1 MVASLE
7 FENRNLMIGK
17 RWDSLR
23 NSWTAFV
30 TSVCTNDPGHV
41 TDPNRF
47 ISTHSLDLTCCI
59 NDFCLT
65 EIVSAVQSKSM
76 NGSLLVLF
84 VDQRSNSAVCK
95 YSKQDL
101 ISSFVTKNA
110 RKTGLNLADCRNYEN
125 LDGRALETLTVTEK
139 EFYINLSNKA
149 SKSPTWTSESST
161 GVPKPQIKQNAII
174 SRDEKVIDMV
184 IEVANQNHNEETFA
198 LIYPHQYEKFSISE
212 SEILRNIEVQVDV
225 SPNEVKDTV
234 LHDGK
239 VYILGNDDTVKTINI
254 RNCGY
259 YSYESL
265 CLTVGDISCGWDP
278 LKHSCVETNSYT
290 IQSKNQIELE
300 LVTKSEKHRYPLI
313 LSAYTGDDIFDDLV
327 WYSGSRSQSPL
338 GGDEASEDY
347 SFSFKK
353 KNQRAELIVYKD
365 LGLNSFNLDF
375 NIRNQTVKR
384 VIFKLETSRK
394 EVKVVQNR
402 SEVPHDPTTEQFT
415 DSIQTASSNGIDLI
429 ILLGIVSAILIVCLI
444 FCIFGFYHRRR
455 IERQNSLK
463 YHHGQSDFNQSQ
475 TSKQASILDSE
486 ASFCIV
492 EPEKVP
498 YYDNYDNSGRVDH
511 ILQSG
516 GVKKISSRSACDG
529 DSFKSDYM
537 SCSSSKLSSDSD
549 QVANFATGNSDDA
562 IVVYP
567 NGTIGRLKMSK
578 LKLLKVRF
586 FAIHKFYRKVY
597 TNPRHTVHTDNKL
610 YFRVI

>member
-1 MVASLE
+1 MVATLD

-65 EIVSAVQSKSM
+65 EIVSAVQSESM

-84 VDQRSNSAVCK
+84 VDQRSNSAICK

-101 ISSFVTKNA
+101 ISSFAAKNLRKNA
-110 RKTGLNLADCRNYEN
+110 LNLADCENYEN
-125 LDGRALETLTVTEK
+125 LEGKGLEKLSVTEK

-149 SKSPTWTSESST
+149 SKSQTWTSVGSSS
-161 GVPKPQIKQNAII
+161 GAPRPQIKQNAII
-174 SRDEKVIDMV
+174 SRDEKVIDIV
-184 IEVANQNHNEETFA
+184 IENADQVGDAEIFV
-198 LIYPHQYEKFSISE
+198 LIYPHQYEKFSISKNK
-212 SEILRNIEVQVDV
+212 ILRNIEVQVDI
-225 SPNEVKDTV
+225 SSKQAKDTV

-239 VYILGNDDTVKTINI
+239 LYILENGGTIKTINI
-254 RNCGY
+254 RNCRY

-265 CLTVGDISCGWDP
+265 CLTVGDITCGWDP
-278 LKHSCVETNSYT
+278 LNHSCVDHNPNSKNS

-338 GGDEASEDY
+338 GRDEASEDY

-365 LGLNSFNLDF
+365 LGLNSFNLDL

-394 EVKVVQNR
+394 EVKVIQNR
-402 SEVPHDPTTEQFT
+402 SEVPRDPTTEQLT
-415 DSIQTASSNGIDLI
+415 DSIQSSSAAAGVDLV

-444 FCIFGFYHRRR
+444 FCIFGFYYRRR

-486 ASFCIV
+486 ASFCIE

-578 LKLLKVRF
+578 LKLLKV
-586 FAIHKFYRKVY
+586 IK
-597 TNPRHTVHTDNKL
+597 KL
-610 YFRVI
+610 LVMYLPKTINYY

>member
-1 MVASLE
+1 MVATLD

-65 EIVSAVQSKSM
+65 EVVSAVQSKAM
-76 NGSLLVLF
+76 DGSLLVLF
-84 VDQRSNSAVCK
+84 VDQRLNSAICK
-95 YSKQDL
+95 YSKRDL
-101 ISSFVTKNA
+101 ISSFVS
-110 RKTGLNLADCRNYEN
+110 KTSRNNDLNLADCKNYEN
-125 LDGRALETLTVTEK
+125 LDGRDLEKMTETEK
-139 EFYINLSNKA
+139 DFYINLSNKA
-149 SKSPTWTSESST
+149 SKSPTWTSAEASS
-161 GVPKPQIKQNAII
+161 GILKPQIKQNAII

-184 IEVANQNHNEETFA
+184 IENAHQDADTFV

-212 SEILRNIEVQVDV
+212 NTILRNIEVQVDI
-225 SPNEVKDTV
+225 SSSKVKDTI
-234 LHDGK
+234 LHDGN
-239 VYILGNDDTVKTINI
+239 VYILNIDGTIKTINI

-265 CLTVGDISCGWDP
+265 CLTVGDINCGWDP
-278 LKHSCVETNSYT
+278 LNHLCVEHFPNSKNT

-394 EVKVVQNR
+394 EVKLTQNR
-402 SEVPHDPTTEQFT
+402 SEVPRDPNSEQLT
-415 DSIQTASSNGIDLI
+415 DSIQPASAAGIDLVI
-429 ILLGIVSAILIVCLI
+429 MLGIVSAILIVCLI
-444 FCIFGFYHRRR
+444 FCIFGFYYRRR
-455 IERQNSLK
+455 VERQNSLK

-475 TSKQASILDSE
+475 ASKQASILDSE

-492 EPEKVP
+492 EPAKVP

-549 QVANFATGNSDDA
+549 QVANFAAGNSDNA

-578 LKLLKVRF
+578 LKLLKVIFVRLWSRQSS
-586 FAIHKFYRKVY
+586 A
-597 TNPRHTVHTDNKL
+597 
-610 YFRVI
+610 